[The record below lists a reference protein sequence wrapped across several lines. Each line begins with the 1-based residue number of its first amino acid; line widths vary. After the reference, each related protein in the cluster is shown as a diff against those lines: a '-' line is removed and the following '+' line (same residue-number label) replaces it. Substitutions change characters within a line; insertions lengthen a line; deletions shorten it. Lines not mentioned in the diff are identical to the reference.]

1 VSSAIAHA
9 IHNVSQTGNGTT
21 LEVRAGYKGICVT
34 QSNSGRICSS
44 NIKALANLIKAE
56 KSSVSNG
63 NTSTEIIPDPL
74 NLIMIAN
81 EFKDK
86 IVFDGLL

>member
-9 IHNVSQTGNGTT
+9 THNVTQAGNGTT
-21 LEVRAGYKGICVT
+21 LEVRAGYMGICIT
-34 QSNSGRICSS
+34 QSHTGRICSA
-44 NIKALANLIKAE
+44 NAQVLANLLQAQKYV
-56 KSSVSNG
+56 KNG

-81 EFKDK
+81 EFKEK
-86 IVFDGLL
+86 IVFDGLM